1 MGIRNDA
8 SNLIFFADWDRRR
21 LPAGRQGIPKRPI
34 INYAPIIFLPLM
46 PTGKVADNQE
56 KQLHLLW
63 EKAADHVFSSPID
76 ESRRICVF
84 QICKNPREKTSIFKP
99 KLAQITQ
106 NQFFSS

>member
-8 SNLIFFADWDRRR
+8 SNLIFFADWDKRR
-21 LPAGRQGIPKRPI
+21 LPAGRQGRPKRPI

-46 PTGKVADNQE
+46 PSDKVADNQD

-63 EKAADHVFSSPID
+63 EKAADRVFSSPID

-99 KLAQITQ
+99 KLAQITR